1 MRSLM
6 FVVLLLVVGVAGFGY
21 YRGWF
26 ALAANGTEQR
36 PSATI
41 TVDKGKIHE
50 DEQKARDDAQ
60 GFEQKAKDKIG
71 DWNGKAKEPQRQ
83 P

>member
-1 MRSLM
+1 MRSLI

-26 ALAANGTEQR
+26 AVSSNGTEQS

-41 TVDKGKIHE
+41 TVDKDKIHE
-50 DEQKARDDAQ
+50 Y
-60 GFEQKAKDKIG
+60 
-71 DWNGKAKEPQRQ
+71 
-83 P
+83 